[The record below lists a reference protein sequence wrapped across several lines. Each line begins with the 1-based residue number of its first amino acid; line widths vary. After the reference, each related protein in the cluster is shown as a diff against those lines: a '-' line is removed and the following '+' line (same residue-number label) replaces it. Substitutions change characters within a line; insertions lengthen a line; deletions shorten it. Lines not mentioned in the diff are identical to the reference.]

1 MNINPVRLIPA
12 CVLLLLAAA
21 IPAFSQDLVVT
32 EEMITRYLAV
42 YDTVLASSPEAA
54 YRLFHNET
62 LDPAAPEG
70 ALAAA
75 ALSQAGFESQ
85 EDFSAAD
92 VIIGTAWLQL
102 TAEEMAESAEKTK
115 RDAVTAI
122 EDALADPNLK
132 DAQRA
137 ELEQTLEQMQ
147 KEERPAV
154 TASGTDL
161 IDPAG
166 MALIRSYRDRLRPIM
181 TMNSDEQLE
190 GF

>member
-1 MNINPVRLIPA
+1 MNIVPVRRVPT
-12 CVLLLLAAA
+12 CVLLLLAVAV
-21 IPAFSQDLVVT
+21 PAFSQVLKVT

-42 YDTVLASSPEAA
+42 YDTVLASSPETAS
-54 YRLFHNET
+54 RLFCNERIEPST
-62 LDPAAPEG
+62 PEG
-70 ALAAA
+70 AMAAA
-75 ALSQAGFESQ
+75 ALSRAGFESQ

-102 TAEEMAESAEKTK
+102 TAEEMAESAERTK

-122 EDALADPNLK
+122 EDALADPNIK
-132 DAQRA
+132 DAQRD
-137 ELEQTLEQMQ
+137 ELEQTLEQLQ
-147 KEERPAV
+147 KEEQHAAA
-154 TASGTDL
+154 ASDSDL

-181 TMNSDEQLE
+181 TMGSDDQLK